1 MNMKKSF
8 IKLLTM
14 IIGLLFSAL
23 VYFSLWSVFRYFE
36 VTS

>member
-14 IIGLLFSAL
+14 IIGLLLSAL
-23 VYFSLWSVFRYFE
+23 VYLSLWSVFRYFE